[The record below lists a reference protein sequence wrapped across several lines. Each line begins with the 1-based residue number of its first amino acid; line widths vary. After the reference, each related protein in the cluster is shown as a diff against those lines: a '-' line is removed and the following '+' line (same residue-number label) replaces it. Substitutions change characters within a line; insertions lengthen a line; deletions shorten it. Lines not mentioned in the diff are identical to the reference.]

1 MSDRL
6 SNLENQYN
14 SIVTRISLLEN
25 NMLSVIHNASHE
37 QPVQM
42 NTHDMHSLQ
51 TSSTSK
57 SDDVQIISSTMNSK
71 PSKPNVT
78 EARQRRVI
86 Y

>member
-1 MSDRL
+1 MSERL

-14 SIVTRISLLEN
+14 SILTRISLLEN
-25 NMLSVIHNASHE
+25 NMLSVLHNASHE
-37 QPVQM
+37 PPMQM
-42 NTHDMHSLQ
+42 KTHDMHSLQ

-57 SDDVQIISSTMNSK
+57 SDDVEIISSTINSK

-78 EARQRRVI
+78 KARQRRVI